1 MKNLPQ
7 PLPVDDES
15 KVRPNAASEELVYIG
30 YDPGFSA
37 NKFACVRGGEMVTYL
52 LPASVGE
59 ANRSRKDGLSLQGV
73 VRSSPRSARQ
83 PFHVVFDGIEY
94 LVGPN
99 VSDYTEPIDRLDFN
113 RFKDSPE
120 LRATFYA
127 GVYRII
133 NGGSHRAAIALAL
146 PVKVLAQEAEAEQ
159 VEKAIK
165 GWLVGSHLF
174 SVDGVE
180 CALEVVNVRARVSQP
195 VATWF
200 DWGMD
205 LSGQWVRGKQS
216 QLAPTLVIDQGFNT
230 LDVLLVSGGRISQRF
245 TEGDTLGMRRAA
257 ERLIRSI
264 KHKYG
269 PELELHQA
277 NDLVQQVVNGQKAEI
292 YVDGQLTNITAET
305 KQALRSL
312 ESEVFNYLDRTIKSR
327 ESYHILLTGGGALA
341 LREMLLQQF
350 PQATLMHEPVL
361 ANARGLAKLAARPD
375 FFKK

>member
-1 MKNLPQ
+1 MIATNGKG
-7 PLPVDDES
+7 
-15 KVRPNAASEELVYIG
+15 NAQETPTYLG

-37 NKFACVRGGEMVTYL
+37 NKFACVRSGEMVTYL
-52 LPASVGE
+52 LPSSVGE
-59 ANRSRKDGLSLQGV
+59 ANRRLQNGLALPGV
-73 VRSSPRSARQ
+73 VRSAQRTTRQ
-83 PFHVVFDGIEY
+83 PFRVVFDGIEY

-127 GVYRII
+127 GISRII
-133 NGGSHRAAIALAL
+133 NGGAHRAAIALAL
-146 PVKVLAQEAEAEQ
+146 PVKVLAQETEAEQ

-165 GWLVGSHLF
+165 GWLVGRHLF

-180 CALEVVNVRARVSQP
+180 CALEVVSVRARVPQP

-277 NDLVQQVVNGQKAEI
+277 SDLVQQVVNGQKAGI
-292 YVDGQLTNITAET
+292 YVEGQLTDIAVEAR
-305 KQALRSL
+305 QALKAL
-312 ESEVFNYLDRTIKSR
+312 ESEVFNYLDRMIKSK

-341 LREMLLQQF
+341 MREMLLRQF
-350 PQATLMHEPVL
+350 PKATVMPEPVL
-361 ANARGLAKLAARPD
+361 ANARGLAKLAARPG
-375 FFKK
+375 FFNK

>member
-1 MKNLPQ
+1 MIATNGKG
-7 PLPVDDES
+7 
-15 KVRPNAASEELVYIG
+15 NAQETLTYLG
-30 YDPGFSA
+30 CDPGFSA
-37 NKFACVRGGEMVTYL
+37 NKFACVRSGEMVTYL

-59 ANRSRKDGLSLQGV
+59 ANRRLQNGLFLPGV
-73 VRSSPRSARQ
+73 VRATQRTSRQ
-83 PFHVVFDGIEY
+83 PFRVVFDGIEY

-127 GVYRII
+127 GISRII
-133 NGGSHRAAIALAL
+133 NSGAHRAAIALAL

-165 GWLVGSHLF
+165 GWLVGRHLF

-180 CALEVVNVRARVSQP
+180 CALEVVSVRARVPQP

-277 NDLVQQVVNGQKAEI
+277 SDLVQQVVNGQKAGI
-292 YVDGQLTNITAET
+292 YVEGQLTDITVEAR
-305 KQALRSL
+305 QALKAL
-312 ESEVFNYLDRTIKSR
+312 ESEVFNYLDRMIKSK

-341 LREMLLQQF
+341 MREMLLRQF
-350 PQATLMHEPVL
+350 PKATVMPEPVL
-361 ANARGLAKLAARPD
+361 ANARGLAKLAARPG
-375 FFKK
+375 FFNK